1 MSHRFRVSTTTQVA
15 VIEDALKVY
24 IEMRDHL
31 KPCTVCGDEAFCSI
45 GAEIWT
51 RLSEVQRRLKRVGHG
66 YEDL

>member
-1 MSHRFRVSTTTQVA
+1 MSHRFRVSTATQTA

-24 IEMRDHL
+24 NEMKTHL
-31 KPCTVCGDEAFCSI
+31 ESCTVCGDDVFCTI

-51 RLSEVQRRLKRVGHG
+51 RLSEVQRRLKRIG